1 MQPSKLFSIPLL
13 LLLRPT
19 FPLLVPLS
27 ARSTPVDPHK
37 ISHQLTSIG
46 LPFISRVHLTE
57 EALSAC
63 KVVFAAL
70 GADSDFEFLLAVPR
84 WLPRML
90 RRSSGVVSD
99 GEER

>member
-1 MQPSKLFSIPLL
+1 MQPPKFLFILFLL
-13 LLLRPT
+13 LLGPP

-27 ARSTPVDPHK
+27 ARRTPVDLYM
-37 ISHQLTSIG
+37 ISHQLALIC
-46 LPFISRVHLTE
+46 LPFVACVHLTE

-70 GADSDFEFLLAVPR
+70 GADSDLEFPLAVSR

-90 RRSSGVVSD
+90 RRSSGVISD